1 LLTSGLV
8 DSSVR
13 MSIAD
18 ALEGS
23 GERSVVTELLGL
35 LANGRVEWSVRESIT
50 GVLAILINKEEDVRL
65 LANLLIGSDIADNI
79 YRALWTTSCRVGV
92 RILVRSEAGKERLEV
107 VRR

>member
-1 LLTSGLV
+1 MPQLLS
-8 DSSVR
+8 
-13 MSIAD
+13 
-18 ALEGS
+18 
-23 GERSVVTELLGL
+23 L

-79 YRALWTTSCRVGV
+79 YRALWTTSRRVGV
-92 RILVRSEAGKERLEV
+92 RVLVRNEAGKERLEV